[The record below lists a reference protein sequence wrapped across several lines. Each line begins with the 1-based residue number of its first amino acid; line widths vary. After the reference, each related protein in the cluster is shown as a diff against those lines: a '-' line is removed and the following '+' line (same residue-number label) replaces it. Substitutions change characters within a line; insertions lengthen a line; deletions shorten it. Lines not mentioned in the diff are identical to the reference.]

1 MDIANDG
8 HGAEGSGRVGL
19 LGFHQSLA
27 WFPRHARQDVVDS
40 STARRYSISL
50 HHFIVSPASRLSVLR
65 VLPNSVVA
73 S

>member
-1 MDIANDG
+1 VDIANDG
-8 HGAEGSGRVGL
+8 HGAEGSGRV

-65 VLPNSVVA
+65 VLPDSVVA